1 MLLVTDQAASM
12 FRDILARNDVQ
23 GNAIRLTPEIG
34 DDGAKRIAIM
44 AIDAPDTSD
53 SPTQADGVD
62 VYVAPEL
69 APDLDDSILD
79 TEGDAGGTRLV
90 VRPAA

>member
-1 MLLVTDQAASM
+1 MLLVTDQAAAM
-12 FRDILARNDVQ
+12 FRDILARNDVE
-23 GNAIRLTPEIG
+23 GNSIRLAPEVG
-34 DDGAKRIAIM
+34 KDGTARITIIAIDEPRES
-44 AIDAPDTSD
+44 DA
-53 SPTQADGVD
+53 PTQADGVD

-69 APDLDDSILD
+69 ASDLEDSILD